1 MKPLFDYI
9 QKFQFKNF
17 LAILAMLLLFHTLWV
32 YQIYKDVILVL
43 LTLLFKH
50 YWDSNTGSTA
60 KDATI
65 SKALDNAQQLPPT
78 GQSTVQN
85 ADTVNIDK
93 K

>member
-1 MKPLFDYI
+1 MKSIFDYI

-17 LAILAMLLLFHTLWV
+17 LAMVAMFLLFHTLWE

-50 YWDSNTGSTA
+50 YWDSNTGAAS

-65 SKALDNAQQLPPT
+65 SKALDQAQQLPAVGSPT
-78 GQSTVQN
+78 ATTESGDIN
-85 ADTVNIDK
+85 LK